1 MGTALAVLF
10 VLATGSALTFAATR
24 ATANV
29 KRGALFLRWMV
40 VVFAAYLALISLPI
54 LFGL

>member
-24 ATANV
+24 ANANV
-29 KRGALFLRWMV
+29 KRGALFLRWMM
-40 VVFAAYLALISLPI
+40 VVFAAYLALISLPM

>member
-10 VLATGSALTFAATR
+10 VLAIGSALTFAATR

-29 KRGALFLRWMV
+29 KRGALFLRWMM
-40 VVFAAYLALISLPI
+40 VVFAAYLALISLPM